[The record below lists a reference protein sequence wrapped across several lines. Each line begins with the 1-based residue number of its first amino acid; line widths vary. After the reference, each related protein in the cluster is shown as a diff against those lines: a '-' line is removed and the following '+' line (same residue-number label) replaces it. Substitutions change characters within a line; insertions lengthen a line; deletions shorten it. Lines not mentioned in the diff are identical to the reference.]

1 MWSNPS
7 KNPKVNKGVTK
18 ERINLSVDKNLY
30 EQFRTFAQQDRRK
43 YSNIVEGYIHRHMQS
58 RL

>member
-18 ERINLSVDKNLY
+18 ERINLSVDKRLY